1 MDGLSV
7 PQQDFQISTQS
18 HKGIN
23 SIGKFCATTNDRII
37 YWYISTIKQYA
48 VINEFTKKQN

>member
-48 VINEFTKKQN
+48 VINEFTKKQT